1 MVSTKQLDGFPQ
13 LSVDAGAAEP
23 MFRQLYE
30 RLRSAVLAGE
40 LRAGTRLPSTRALA
54 SALGVS
60 RNTVMAS
67 FEQLLAEGYL
77 EGRVGAGTYV
87 THTLPDDLLRL
98 REQAGPIEATTGS
111 AKPLSRRG
119 ELLTATPVSYARLPG
134 PPRPFRIGVPAADA
148 FPFELWS
155 RLVARRW
162 RSAPQELLGYGDPA
176 GYRPLREAI
185 AAYVGVA
192 RGVRCDAGQVVIVGG
207 SQQALDLSARLLLDD
222 GDAVWMEEPGYQ
234 GARAAFRGA
243 GARVVPVPVD
253 DEGLDVAA
261 GMALCP
267 DAAMAYVTPSHQFPL
282 GATMSLSRRLALLEW
297 AQQAG
302 AWIIEDDVSSEYRY
316 AGRPLEALQ
325 GLDRG
330 GRVIYAG
337 TFSKVLAPAIRLGY
351 VVVPPDLVDAFVA
364 ARAVS
369 DRHSPSVDQ
378 AALADFMEAGHFER
392 HVRRMRALYHERQ
405 AALVDACGRELGGLL
420 EVEAADAGMHLPGRL
435 PPLADDVACSAGA
448 LDAGIEATA
457 LSRYCVQPPPSPV
470 LLLGYTVVPADEAL
484 GAVRTLAGALRRA
497 MS

>member
-1 MVSTKQLDGFPQ
+1 MARVKPLPGFPQ
-13 LSVDAGAAEP
+13 LTVDEAAEEP
-23 MFRQLYE
+23 LFRQLYD
-30 RLRSAVLAGE
+30 RLRAAVLAGE
-40 LRAGTRLPSTRALA
+40 LRPGVRLPSTRALA
-54 SALGVS
+54 AALGVS
-60 RNTVMAS
+60 RNTVMAA

-77 EGRVGAGTYV
+77 EGRVGAGTFV

-98 REQAGPIEATTGS
+98 RQRARPVEVSPGS
-111 AKPLSRRG
+111 AQPLSRRG
-119 ELLTATPVSYARLPG
+119 NLLTSMPVSYSRSSG
-134 PPRPFRIGVPAADA
+134 PPRAFRIGVPAADA

-162 RSAPQELLGYGDPA
+162 RNAPHELLGYGESA
-176 GYRPLREAI
+176 GHRPLREAI
-185 AAYVGVA
+185 AAYLAVA
-192 RGVRCDAGQVVIVGG
+192 RGVRCDPGQVVIVAG

-243 GARVVPVPVD
+243 GARVVAVPVD
-253 DEGLDVAA
+253 GEGLDVAA
-261 GMALCP
+261 GSTLCP

-297 AQQAG
+297 AQRAG
-302 AWIIEDDVSSEYRY
+302 AWILEDDVSSEYRY

-351 VVVPPDLVDAFVA
+351 VVVPPDLVDAFTA

-392 HVRRMRALYHERQ
+392 HIRRMRALYHERQ
-405 AALVDACGRELGGLL
+405 AALVDACRRELGGLL
-420 EVEAADAGMHLPGRL
+420 DVEAADAGMHLAGRL
-435 PPLADDVACSAGA
+435 PPHADDAACSAAA

-457 LSRYCVQPPPSPV
+457 LSRYCVETPATPV
-470 LLLGYTVVPADEAL
+470 LLLGYTVVPAGDAL
-484 GAVRTLAGALRRA
+484 PAVRTLAGAIRRA
-497 MS
+497 L

>member
-1 MVSTKQLDGFPQ
+1 MARVKLLDGFPQ
-13 LSVDAGAAEP
+13 LSVDEEATEP
-23 MFRQLYE
+23 LFRQLYE
-30 RLRSAVLAGE
+30 RLRAAVLAGE
-40 LRAGTRLPSTRALA
+40 LRPGTRLPSTRALA
-54 SALGVS
+54 AALGVS
-60 RNTVMAS
+60 RNTVMAA

-87 THTLPDDLLRL
+87 THTLPDELLTL
-98 REQAGPIEATTGS
+98 RQRMRPVEAAPGS

-119 ELLTATPVSYARLPG
+119 KMLTATPVSYSRAAG
-134 PPRPFRIGVPAADA
+134 PPRAFRIGVPAADA

-162 RSAPQELLGYGDPA
+162 RIAPHELLGYGEPA

-185 AAYVGVA
+185 AAYLAVA

-207 SQQALDLSARLLLDD
+207 SQQALDLAARLLLDD

-243 GARVVPVPVD
+243 GARVVAVPVD
-253 DEGLDVAA
+253 GEGLDVAA
-261 GMALCP
+261 GSALCP

-282 GATMSLSRRLALLEW
+282 GVTMSLSRRLALLEW
-297 AQQAG
+297 AQRAG
-302 AWIIEDDVSSEYRY
+302 AWILEDDVSSEYRY

-351 VVVPPDLVDAFVA
+351 VVVPPDLVDAFTA

-392 HVRRMRALYHERQ
+392 HVRRMRALYAERQ
-405 AALVDACGRELGGLL
+405 AALVAACGRELDGLL
-420 EVEAADAGMHLPGRL
+420 DVRAADAGMHLAGRL
-435 PPLADDVACSAGA
+435 PTGADDAACSAAA
-448 LDAGIEATA
+448 LDAGIEAAA
-457 LSRYCVQPPPSPV
+457 LSRYCVGAPASPM
-470 LLLGYTVVPADEAL
+470 LLLGYTVVPADDAL
-484 GAVRTLAGALRRA
+484 PAVRTLAGALRRA
-497 MS
+497 LT